1 MLIWVQLSAKA
12 ITDESGKTLYYDG
25 FIRDITEQIETEELA
40 NKLSTAVKQS
50 PTVIIITDTDGKI
63 EYVNPKFTE
72 LTGYT
77 SDEVLGKTPRI
88 LKSGYHPPEFYK
100 DLWDTILSGDDF
112 KGEILN
118 NKKDGT
124 SYWEDTMISPIKDE
138 FGKITH
144 FVSLKED
151 ITERK
156 KMLSE
161 LIEAKEKAEEAYR
174 LKSGFIS
181 AMSHEIRTPL
191 NIIIGY
197 SGVIKDLYHD
207 PNDQQAGTYFNS
219 IERSGMRLIDTIT
232 DILDISRLESGN
244 FEITLTPIAHNSIV
258 ISVSKQLEVMAAA
271 KNIPIVHDLMKQE
284 PLILADDYCL
294 NGVLMNLINN
304 SIKFSKAGQIQIK
317 TYVEGDYAVCSIK
330 DHGIGMSEE
339 YQKHL
344 FESFSQE
351 EVGTSRSFEGSG
363 LGLALTKRYLELM
376 KGKIEV
382 QSKKGIGTTMKFKI
396 PISDKKN

>member
-1 MLIWVQLSAKA
+1 VLIWVQLSAKA